1 MVRVFHKG
9 ILLSAAALW
18 LLTGSAH
25 AQDPAD
31 QGNLDEETNRLRTIE
46 RQIGQA
52 KTRSAALDREREAL
66 AAEMASVSDRLVALA
81 GNIQSREARIAE
93 SEKKLLSLA
102 LKENTLRSRLR
113 ARRGVLAELLAGL
126 QKLERNPPP
135 PLAVEP
141 GDATRAVR
149 GALLFG
155 AIVPDL
161 KGQAASLTRELAELE
176 AVRQR
181 IVSAR
186 NELDTHI
193 TNLGPARAEL
203 EALLVRKQA
212 LLAKTARELE
222 AEQTRALQLAQKAK
236 DIRQLLASLA
246 EARRKAQARA
256 AEEEARRLAEQKAR
270 EAEARR
276 VAEAKAEAERKAQAE
291 RIARAAA
298 ERARLL
304 AEQKALE
311 AEEKRL
317 AELKATQERKAEAE
331 RIAKLA
337 AEKAR
342 QLAEQQAREKEEK
355 RLAELKIAQ
364 QKAAEAERVA
374 RAAKEKARRQ
384 AALELKQKQEAAAER
399 RRNKPPVRF
408 ASSIGK
414 LAYPAQGERV
424 RNFNDKDGYGGRS
437 EGLHIATGK
446 RAQITTPADG
456 DVEFAGEFRSYGK
469 LIIINSGDGYHLLLA
484 GLDKI
489 TVSAGQSLSAGEPV
503 GTMGEHTARGTLI
516 GDRIDDPRP
525 ILYVEV
531 RKGAEAI
538 DSSRWWVDRGQKAV
552 LRRNNGGNEG

>member
-1 MVRVFHKG
+1 V
-9 ILLSAAALW
+9 
-18 LLTGSAH
+18 
-25 AQDPAD
+25 D
-31 QGNLDEETNRLRTIE
+31 
-46 RQIGQA
+46 
-52 KTRSAALDREREAL
+52 
-66 AAEMASVSDRLVALA
+66 
-81 GNIQSREARIAE
+81 GNIQSREARITK

-135 PLAVEP
+135 PLAVKP

-203 EALLVRKQA
+203 EELLIRKQA

-236 DIRQLLASLA
+236 DIRQLLAGLA
-246 EARRKAQARA
+246 EARRKAQAKA
-256 AEEEARRLAEQKAR
+256 AADEARRIAELEAR

-276 VAEAKAEAERKAQAE
+276 VAEAKAQAEREAQAE

-298 ERARLL
+298 EKARLL

-342 QLAEQQAREKEEK
+342 QLAEQEAREAEQK
-355 RLAELKIAQ
+355 RLAELKLARE
-364 QKAAEAERVA
+364 KAAEAERVA
-374 RAAKEKARRQ
+374 RAAEEKARRQ
-384 AALELKQKQEAAAER
+384 AALELKKKQEALAER
-399 RRNKPPVRF
+399 RRKNPAVRF

-446 RAQITTPADG
+446 LAQITTPADG

-469 LIIINSGDGYHLLLA
+469 LIIVNTGDGYHLLLA

-489 TVSAGQSLSAGEPV
+489 TVSAGQSLTAGEPV

>member
-1 MVRVFHKG
+1 MIRAFHKG
-9 ILLSAAALW
+9 ILLSATGLW
-18 LLTGSAH
+18 LLGGLAH
-25 AQDPAD
+25 AQDTAA
-31 QGNLDEETNRLRTIE
+31 QGNLDEETNRLRIIE

-52 KTRSAALDREREAL
+52 KSRSAALDREREAL

-81 GNIQSREARIAE
+81 GNIQSREARITK

-135 PLAVEP
+135 PLAVKP

-181 IVSAR
+181 IMSAR

-203 EALLVRKQA
+203 EELLIRKQA

-236 DIRQLLASLA
+236 DIRQLLAGLA
-246 EARRKAQARA
+246 EARRKAQAKA
-256 AEEEARRLAEQKAR
+256 AADEARRIAELEAR

-276 VAEAKAEAERKAQAE
+276 VAEAKAQAEREAQAE

-298 ERARLL
+298 EKARLL

-342 QLAEQQAREKEEK
+342 QLAEQEAREAEQK
-355 RLAELKIAQ
+355 RLAELKLARE
-364 QKAAEAERVA
+364 KAAEAERVA
-374 RAAKEKARRQ
+374 RAAEEKARRQ
-384 AALELKQKQEAAAER
+384 AALELKKKQEALAER
-399 RRNKPPVRF
+399 RRKNPAVRF

-446 RAQITTPADG
+446 LAQITTPADG

-469 LIIINSGDGYHLLLA
+469 LIIVNTGDGYHLLLA

-489 TVSAGQSLSAGEPV
+489 TVSAGQSLTAGEPV